1 MTQQHTIRD
10 ANGVPIYYWREIA
23 SGIHFE
29 FEYFAELDTT
39 FTEDL
44 EVKFTM
50 PTGEFSKIYKK
61 FGVDL
66 KVPMPELIQY
76 LSDTGKGEEL
86 VDELLENIEQT
97 DRFSW

>member
-23 SGIHFE
+23 SGINFE

-50 PTGEFSKIYKK
+50 PTSEFIKIYKR
-61 FGVDL
+61 FGIDL

>member
-1 MTQQHTIRD
+1 MTQQHIIRD
-10 ANGVPIYYWREIA
+10 ASGVPIYYWHVIA
-23 SGIHFE
+23 SGIRFE
-29 FEYFAELDTT
+29 FEYFAEPNTIFD
-39 FTEDL
+39 EDL

-50 PTGEFSKIYKK
+50 PASEFTKIYKK
-61 FGVDL
+61 FGIDP

-86 VDELLENIEQT
+86 VEELLGNIEQT